1 MKYRREIVMELKNL
15 NGVYVMAAV
24 ALVSISGLLGFDYAK
39 REVQAFIRSEV
50 RNEIMVNNIKREAIE
65 LSDSMNNSINSA
77 QKSLRDLH
85 ETIED
90 TIKNGK
96 TTP

>member
-1 MKYRREIVMELKNL
+1 MYVITIV
-15 NGVYVMAAV
+15 G
-24 ALVSISGLLGFDYAK
+24 LVFISGLLGFDYAK

-50 RNEIMVNNIKREAIE
+50 RKEMMMNNIKREATE
-65 LSDSMNNSINSA
+65 LNDSINNTINDA
-77 QKSLRDLH
+77 QKSIRDLN

-96 TTP
+96 ADY